1 MVSVA
6 YLAAEID
13 AFAGGSVTSTAVT
26 PTITAMI
33 ASSVPAARR
42 NRRCSTTE
50 AICFFSR
57 GTA

>member
-1 MVSVA
+1 MSVA
-6 YLAAEID
+6 YFGAATD

-42 NRRCSTTE
+42 KRRCSTTE